1 MWRNLRSKRE
11 AWREMDK
18 NVIFNY
24 DFYSDTTED
33 ADEELPEINEF
44 EIDEALG
51 ITPMKL
57 YWSVYFGAKRLT
69 LWPLTESH
77 DRASRFDS

>member
-1 MWRNLRSKRE
+1 
-11 AWREMDK
+11 MDK

-33 ADEELPEINEF
+33 VDEELPEINEF

-57 YWSVYFGAKRLT
+57 Y
-69 LWPLTESH
+69 
-77 DRASRFDS
+77 

>member
-33 ADEELPEINEF
+33 VDEELPEINEF

-57 YWSVYFGAKRLT
+57 Y
-69 LWPLTESH
+69 
-77 DRASRFDS
+77 

>member
-33 ADEELPEINEF
+33 VDEELPEINEF

-57 YWSVYFGAKRLT
+57 YWSIYLGAERPT

-77 DRASRFDS
+77 ERASSFGS

>member
-1 MWRNLRSKRE
+1 MPIRIPRVNSSNLHFSKSSWSSLWRNLRTKRE

-33 ADEELPEINEF
+33 VEEELPEINEF
-44 EIDEALG
+44 ELEEALG

-57 YWSVYFGAKRLT
+57 Y
-69 LWPLTESH
+69 
-77 DRASRFDS
+77 

>member
-33 ADEELPEINEF
+33 VDEELPEINEF

-57 YWSVYFGAKRLT
+57 YWSGGSSEVFFN
-69 LWPLTESH
+69 EQS
-77 DRASRFDS
+77 D